1 MTTKQILLG
10 GILLALIAGAGIGW
24 GISSLSTQK
33 TAYVNGAKVFSDF
46 AMTKELNMMLSNT
59 QQSRQQVLDSLELH
73 VRTLGIQQNSNPAN
87 GRLLDSLKVAAEQLR
102 FKSERFTED
111 NQRQLETYNEQIW
124 TQLNQYIGDYRE
136 NEGYSYLFGATGSG
150 SLMAANPD
158 LDMTEEVLTYVNL
171 RYEGK

>member
-1 MTTKQILLG
+1 MSTKQILVG
-10 GILLALIAGAGIGW
+10 GILLALIAGLGIGW

-46 AMTKELNMMLSNT
+46 VMTKELNNMLSNT
-59 QQSRQQVLDSLELH
+59 QQSRQQILDSLELQ
-73 VRTLGIQQNSNPAN
+73 VRTLGIHQNSNPSDDQ
-87 GRLLDSLKVAAEQLR
+87 LLDSLKVAAEQLR

-124 TQLNQYIGDYRE
+124 TQLNQYMGDYRE
-136 NEGYSYLFGATGSG
+136 QEGYAYLFGATGSG
-150 SLMAANPD
+150 NLMAANPE
-158 LDMTEEVLTYVNL
+158 LDVTEEVLAYVNL